1 MKDDKK
7 TVEEALNDIFDGD
20 FIEVD
25 SKNKKEDKDI
35 KKEST
40 NEKASIFDE
49 VKFEDDTSYNK
60 PIDDNLVYHEYDN
73 KVSEINNE
81 ETKKEQNT
89 SDNKIPEDEENNSTL
104 KNEVKEDLT
113 KENKKTK
120 KKLFIILYLVGI
132 LIGIFLIIII
142 FLYLSNKK
150 HVLKCDLNIKD
161 TGYKVTDTYLI
172 AYQKDN
178 ILYLNSD
185 YNYKALNDEYKKQI
199 EFIKQ
204 EKIPVMINSNSM
216 SGFTYIYESGED
228 YFNIKGSLDF
238 TKFNYKE
245 INKINQKTNPISYF
259 TIKKGM
265 KLDDIKKKLEK
276 DGYKCIK
283 NK

>member
-161 TGYKVTDTYLI
+161 TGYK
-172 AYQKDN
+172 
-178 ILYLNSD
+178 
-185 YNYKALNDEYKKQI
+185 E
-199 EFIKQ
+199 
-204 EKIPVMINSNSM
+204 
-216 SGFTYIYESGED
+216 
-228 YFNIKGSLDF
+228 
-238 TKFNYKE
+238 
-245 INKINQKTNPISYF
+245 
-259 TIKKGM
+259 
-265 KLDDIKKKLEK
+265 
-276 DGYKCIK
+276 
-283 NK
+283 